1 MTSAALKL
9 VVHPIV
15 AVSLGWLSLLNSLDS
30 TAMSTS
36 VDALVADDSADRSA
50 TAFGFAV
57 VTFVVFS
64 ALVFFVGPL
73 DELPFLAVLHLAH
86 LA

>member
-1 MTSAALKL
+1 MASAALKL
-9 VVHPIV
+9 VVFPIV

-36 VDALVADDSADRSA
+36 VDVLVAYDSADRSA

-57 VTFVVFS
+57 VTFVVFA